1 MLCRYLAHA
10 AANLHVSARNQVP
23 LGVVLC
29 IPPFNYP
36 VNLAVSKL
44 GPALIAG
51 NAVVLKPPTQGAVSA
66 LHMVHCF
73 HKAGI
78 PAGLINVVTGSVS
91 EFGDHLTQHPGANC
105 ISFTGGDTGLSVCR
119 KAGMVPLQME
129 LGGKDAAI
137 VLPDAD
143 LPLAVSSVVK
153 GAFSYSGQRCTAVK
167 VVLAHDSIAD
177 TLVAGVCAGVAKLT
191 AGQPEDDADITALVT
206 SKSADFVQ
214 GLVEDALARGAVV
227 IADRFADS
235 TLAYQGYG
243 SGLPVEELRGMIR
256 FATAGRTPDLTLLL
270 DLPAEH
276 GLARKSGSNRTRFEE
291 GFDAAFHE
299 RVATGFRSLAA
310 AEPARW
316 RVLDA
321 SAEQGAL
328 AAEIAQIVHVAL
340 AAKR

>member
-1 MLCRYLAHA
+1 MFISFEGPDGSGKSTQIALLAEHLRTA
-10 AANLHVSARNQVP
+10 GREVVTVREPGGTPAGEKIRAIL
-23 LGVVLC
+23 LGE
-29 IPPFNYP
+29 
-36 VNLAVSKL
+36 
-44 GPALIAG
+44 G
-51 NAVVLKPPTQGAVSA
+51 GAVPVGPRADA
-66 LHMVHCF
+66 LLF
-73 HKAGI
+73 NASR
-78 PAGLINVVTGSVS
+78 A
-91 EFGDHLTQHPGANC
+91 Q
-105 ISFTGGDTGLSVCR
+105 
-119 KAGMVPLQME
+119 
-129 LGGKDAAI
+129 
-137 VLPDAD
+137 
-143 LPLAVSSVVK
+143 
-153 GAFSYSGQRCTAVK
+153 
-167 VVLAHDSIAD
+167 
-177 TLVAGVCAGVAKLT
+177 LVADVIE
-191 AGQPEDDADITALVT
+191 P
-206 SKSADFVQ
+206 
-214 GLVEDALARGAVV
+214 ALARGAVV

-328 AAEIAQIVHVAL
+328 AAEITQIVQGAL